1 LTPDLAGSSFSTD
14 VHSEHLFVLE
24 L

>member
-1 LTPDLAGSSFSTD
+1 LTPGLAGSSFSTD